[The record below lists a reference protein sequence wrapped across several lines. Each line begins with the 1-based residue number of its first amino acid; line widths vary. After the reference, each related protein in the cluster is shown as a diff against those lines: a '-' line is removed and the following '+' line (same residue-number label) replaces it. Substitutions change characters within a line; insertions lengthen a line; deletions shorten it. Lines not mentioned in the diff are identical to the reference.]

1 MLVGFQTLRTL
12 EAVMVVLGNLE
23 RHLAEL
29 EKSLTD
35 KKAVVGWFPTAVYP
49 SGEPVALVA
58 AKNEFGD
65 RITPPR
71 PFIRPTISDKKNE
84 WSEILGHLIKQGRTG
99 EESLELVALKM
110 QGDINSA
117 IIEVTEP
124 ELAES
129 TLATRKK
136 RGNSSDKPLNDTG
149 YMMATLIGVVE

>member
-1 MLVGFQTLRTL
+1 MLVGTQILRIL
-12 EAVMVVLGNLE
+12 ETARVVLDKLE

-29 EKSLTD
+29 EKTLTD
-35 KKAVVGWFPTAVYP
+35 KKATVGWFPSAVYP
-49 SGEPVALVA
+49 SGVSVALVA

-65 RITPPR
+65 RITPSR

-84 WSEILGHLIKQGRTG
+84 WSKILGHSIRQGRTG

-110 QGDINSA
+110 QGDINNA

-129 TLATRKK
+129 TLAARKK

-149 YMMATLIGVVE
+149 YMMATLTGTVE